1 MAILKGANKKSIVR
15 KDSSGSILDFIGN
28 TPLARLN
35 KIAKGGAEVWVKL
48 EFLNPSGS
56 IKDRIALSI
65 VQEAETQGK
74 LSPGKAIVEATA
86 GNMGISLAAV
96 ATVKGYRCI
105 LVMPENTAIEQRRRL
120 LRFGAEVVLS
130 PAIEGMGGAI
140 ALAEKLA
147 HNNPDYYLAKQFEN
161 SANPQGHCRTT
172 AHEILA
178 DTDSRVDAFVAG
190 IGTGGTITGIGEVL
204 KQKLPGVKIIGVEPA
219 ASPLLSQGWSGHH
232 RIPGIGTNFV
242 PPLLKRDLID
252 EIIAVTDTAAQETAM
267 RLARDEGIWAG
278 ISGGANVWASLKVAE
293 KLGPGKIIV
302 TVLPD
307 SGERYWNQVFSG
319 EDSSEAQSN
328 MRGA

>member
-1 MAILKGANKKSIVR
+1 M
-15 KDSSGSILDFIGN
+15 
-28 TPLARLN
+28 
-35 KIAKGGAEVWVKL
+35 AKGGAEVWVKL
-48 EFLNPSGS
+48 EFLNPGGS

-65 VQEAETQGK
+65 VQEAEAQGK

-86 GNMGISLAAV
+86 GNMGISLAVV
-96 ATVKGYRCI
+96 AIAKGYRCI
-105 LVMPENTAIEQRRRL
+105 LVMPENTGIEQRRRL

-130 PAIEGMGGAI
+130 PAIEGMGGAM

-147 HNNPDYYLAKQFEN
+147 HNNPGYYLAKQFEN
-161 SANPQGHCRTT
+161 PANPEGHRRTT
-172 AHEILA
+172 ALEILT
-178 DTDSRVDAFVAG
+178 DTGNKVDAFVAG
-190 IGTGGTITGIGEVL
+190 IGTGGTITGVGEVL
-204 KQKLPGVKIIGVEPA
+204 KQNLPGVKIVGVEPA
-219 ASPLLSQGWSGHH
+219 ASPLLSQGWSGRH

-267 RLARDEGIWAG
+267 RLAREEGIWAG

-293 KLGPGKIIV
+293 KLGPGKIVV

-319 EDSSEAQSN
+319 EDSSEAQPN
-328 MRGA
+328 MRGV